1 MAGNGIVTSVPPAIA
16 PTQTSVTADP
26 ATLNRVV
33 REELSCRWSAE
44 PGLLGAMC
52 RHALTGTGKLIRP
65 VLLLE
70 SALAVGGDYRQV
82 MPAAVGAECGHI
94 ASLVHDDI
102 IDHDDLRRGLPSVH
116 RQYGVGNAIV
126 AGDAFIFDLFAGLA
140 ECRHTGVPDS
150 RITWALEIVARCGID
165 LCRGQSMEEELST
178 TPSFDVQLY
187 LLMIRLKTAAFF
199 AGVCACG
206 AALAGGEPDHVTAL
220 TTYAEYIGTAFQI
233 QDDLLA
239 YTGCTHTMGKS
250 ETSDARNGR
259 VTLPIILAHQSG
271 SAVRRDAIERTLF
284 GSDDP
289 TVRRAALAEVLDH
302 SGALEAAAEMA
313 RDHVR
318 QARSALEV
326 LPPSASR
333 DWLGSLGD
341 LVTARDR

>member
-1 MAGNGIVTSVPPAIA
+1 MAGNGVVTGVPPAIPETVTRA
-16 PTQTSVTADP
+16 TADP
-26 ATLNRVV
+26 LALGRAV

-52 RHALTGTGKLIRP
+52 RHALTSTGKLVRP
-65 VLLLE
+65 ILLLQ
-70 SALAVGGDYRQV
+70 SALAVGGDCDQV

-116 RQYGVGNAIV
+116 SEYGIGNAIV

-140 ECRHTGVPDS
+140 ECRHTGIPDN

-165 LCRGQSMEEELST
+165 LCRGQSMEEEMSR
-178 TPSFDVQLY
+178 TPTFDVQLY

-206 AALAGGEPDHVTAL
+206 AALAGGEPDHVRAL

-239 YTGCTHTMGKS
+239 YTGCAATMGKS

-271 SAVRRDAIERTLF
+271 SAARRDMIERTLF
-284 GSDDP
+284 GDDDP
-289 TVRRAALAEVLDH
+289 PVRRAALAEILDR
-302 SGALEAAAEMA
+302 SGTLEASAEMA

-318 QARSALEV
+318 QARAALEV
-326 LPPSASR
+326 LPASASR
-333 DWLGSLGD
+333 DWLGALGD
-341 LVTARDR
+341 LVIARDR